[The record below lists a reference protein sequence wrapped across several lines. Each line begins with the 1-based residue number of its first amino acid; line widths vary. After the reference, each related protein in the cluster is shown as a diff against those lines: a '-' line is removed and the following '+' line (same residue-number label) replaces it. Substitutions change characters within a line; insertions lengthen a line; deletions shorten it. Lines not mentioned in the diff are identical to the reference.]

1 MGWIRRMRLKNAL
14 FTMMFFGLLLAS
26 LLSVGAFI
34 GCIQCRR
41 FFPNNRSFMDFGQT
55 QAVMIDQS
63 ETSAGTEVLFL
74 LLGILQIALPI
85 LIFTAAILI
94 TSMLFYRVKLKE
106 PLEILNSGA
115 AHIMENDLDFAIPA
129 PPGQDELGQLCSAF
143 EKMRETLLAN
153 NQTLWRQAEERKRL
167 NAAFAHDLRNP
178 VTVLKGTAKLLRK
191 GICDEQTIGRLEDY
205 TLRIEQYIESMSS
218 IQRLEQMPVRKKK
231 VPCDLLY
238 GELVDTARLL
248 APGLSCRVTVPG
260 ITAAQRVV
268 EPGETSSAAIGPGEA
283 SSAAIGPGETSS
295 TAIGYGGIESSEM
308 LSAELDH
315 GLFMIVAENLI
326 ANGARFAKCELEIT
340 VEKKAP
346 YILLSVADDG
356 PGFPDELIQNG
367 PKPFGLAG
375 EPARDSASPG
385 LPAENV
391 SHFGMGLYSC
401 QTICLKHGGKL
412 KLENV
417 KGHGAKATAYF

>member
-63 ETSAGTEVLFL
+63 EPSAGTEVLFL

-115 AHIMENDLDFAIPA
+115 AHIMENDLDFAIPV

-153 NQTLWRQAEERKRL
+153 SQTLWRQAEERKRL

-178 VTVLKGTAKLLRK
+178 VTVLKGTSKLLRK
-191 GICDEQTIGRLEDY
+191 GIHDESTIRRLELY

-248 APGLSCRVTVPG
+248 APGLSCQVTVPG
-260 ITAAQRVV
+260 IAAAQRAV
-268 EPGETSSAAIGPGEA
+268 EPGETSSAAIGSGEA
-283 SSAAIGPGETSS
+283 SSAAIGS
-295 TAIGYGGIESSEM
+295 GGIESPEM
-308 LSAELDH
+308 MSAELDH

-326 ANGARFAKCELEIT
+326 ANGARFAKCKLEIT
-340 VEKKAP
+340 VEKKDP

-356 PGFPDELIQNG
+356 PGFPDELIQSG

-417 KGHGAKATAYF
+417 KAHGAKATAYF

>member
-1 MGWIRRMRLKNAL
+1 M
-14 FTMMFFGLLLAS
+14 
-26 LLSVGAFI
+26 
-34 GCIQCRR
+34 
-41 FFPNNRSFMDFGQT
+41 
-55 QAVMIDQS
+55 
-63 ETSAGTEVLFL
+63 
-74 LLGILQIALPI
+74 QIALPI

-94 TSMLFYRVKLKE
+94 TSVLFYRVKLKE

-153 NQTLWRQAEERKRL
+153 NQMLWRQAEERKRL

-178 VTVLKGTAKLLRK
+178 VTVLKGTSKLLRK
-191 GICDEQTIGRLEDY
+191 GIHDESTIRRLELY

-260 ITAAQRVV
+260 IAAAQRAV
-268 EPGETSSAAIGPGEA
+268 EPGETSSAAIGPGET
-283 SSAAIGPGETSS
+283 SSAAIESV
-295 TAIGYGGIESSEM
+295 GIESQEM
-308 LSAELDH
+308 MSAELDH

-326 ANGARFAKCELEIT
+326 ANGARFAKCELEVT
-340 VEKKAP
+340 VEKKDP
-346 YILLSVADDG
+346 YILLSVTDDG

-375 EPARDSASPG
+375 KPARDSASPG

>member
-1 MGWIRRMRLKNAL
+1 
-14 FTMMFFGLLLAS
+14 MMFFGLLLAS

-34 GCIQCRR
+34 GCIQCRQ
-41 FFPNNRSFMDFGQT
+41 FLPNNSSFMDFGKT

-63 ETSAGTEVLFL
+63 EPSAGTEVLFL

-115 AHIMENDLDFAIPA
+115 AHIMENDLDFAIPV

-153 NQTLWRQAEERKRL
+153 SQTLWRQAEERKRL

-178 VTVLKGTAKLLRK
+178 VTVLKGTSKLLRK
-191 GICDEQTIGRLEDY
+191 GIHDESTIRRLELY

-248 APGLSCRVTVPG
+248 APGLSCQVTVPG
-260 ITAAQRVV
+260 IAAAQRAV
-268 EPGETSSAAIGPGEA
+268 EPGETSSAAIGSGEA

-295 TAIGYGGIESSEM
+295 AAIGSGGIESPEM
-308 LSAELDH
+308 MSAELDH
-315 GLFMIVAENLI
+315 VLFMIVAENLI
-326 ANGARFAKCELEIT
+326 ANGARFAKCKLEIT
-340 VEKKAP
+340 VEKKDP

-356 PGFPDELIQNG
+356 PGFPDELIQSG

-412 KLENV
+412 KLEKV

>member
-1 MGWIRRMRLKNAL
+1 MGWIKRMRLKNAL

-41 FFPNNRSFMDFGQT
+41 FLPNNRSFMDFGQT
-55 QAVMIDQS
+55 QAAMIDQS
-63 ETSAGTEVLFL
+63 ESSAGTEFLFL

-94 TSMLFYRVKLKE
+94 TSVLFYRVKLKE

-153 NQTLWRQAEERKRL
+153 SQTLWRQAEERKRL

-178 VTVLKGTAKLLRK
+178 VTVLKGTSKLLRK
-191 GICDEQTIGRLEDY
+191 GIHDESTIRRLELY

-260 ITAAQRVV
+260 IAAAQRAV
-268 EPGETSSAAIGPGEA
+268 EPGETSSAAIGPGET
-283 SSAAIGPGETSS
+283 SSAAIESV
-295 TAIGYGGIESSEM
+295 GIESQEM
-308 LSAELDH
+308 MSAELDH

-326 ANGARFAKCELEIT
+326 ANGARFAKCELEVT
-340 VEKKAP
+340 VEKKDP
-346 YILLSVADDG
+346 YILLSVTDDG

-375 EPARDSASPG
+375 KPARDSASPG

>member
-1 MGWIRRMRLKNAL
+1 MGWIKRMRLKNAL

-41 FFPNNRSFMDFGQT
+41 FLPNNRSFMDFGQT
-55 QAVMIDQS
+55 QAAMIDQS
-63 ETSAGTEVLFL
+63 ESSAGTEFLFL

-94 TSMLFYRVKLKE
+94 TSVLFYRVKLKE

-153 NQTLWRQAEERKRL
+153 NQMLWRQAEERKRL

-178 VTVLKGTAKLLRK
+178 VTVLKGTSKLLRK
-191 GICDEQTIGRLEDY
+191 GIHDESTIRRLELY

-260 ITAAQRVV
+260 IAAAQRAV
-268 EPGETSSAAIGPGEA
+268 EPGETSSAAIGPGET
-283 SSAAIGPGETSS
+283 SSAAIESV
-295 TAIGYGGIESSEM
+295 GIESQEM
-308 LSAELDH
+308 MSAELDH

-326 ANGARFAKCELEIT
+326 ANGARFAKCELEVT
-340 VEKKAP
+340 VEKKDP

-356 PGFPDELIQNG
+356 PGFPDELIQSG

>member
-34 GCIQCRR
+34 GCIECRR
-41 FFPNNRSFMDFGQT
+41 FLPNNSSFMDFGQT
-55 QAVMIDQS
+55 QAIMIDQS
-63 ETSAGTEVLFL
+63 EPSAGTEVLFL

-153 NQTLWRQAEERKRL
+153 NQMLWRQAEERKQL

-178 VTVLKGTAKLLRK
+178 VTVLKGTSKLLRK
-191 GICDEQTIGRLEDY
+191 GIHDESTIRRLEHY

-238 GELVDTARLL
+238 GDLVDTARLL

-260 ITAAQRVV
+260 IAAAQRAV
-268 EPGETSSAAIGPGEA
+268 EPGETSSAAIGPGET
-283 SSAAIGPGETSS
+283 SSAAIESV
-295 TAIGYGGIESSEM
+295 GIESQEM
-308 LSAELDH
+308 MSAELDH

-326 ANGARFAKCELEIT
+326 ANGARFAKCELEVT
-340 VEKKAP
+340 VEKKDP

-367 PKPFGLAG
+367 PKPFGLAR
-375 EPARDSASPG
+375 EPAKGSASPG

>member
-63 ETSAGTEVLFL
+63 EPSAGTEVLFL

-115 AHIMENDLDFAIPA
+115 AHIMENDLDFAIPV

-153 NQTLWRQAEERKRL
+153 SQTLWRQAEERKRL

-178 VTVLKGTAKLLRK
+178 VTVLKGTSKLLRK
-191 GICDEQTIGRLEDY
+191 GIHDESTIRRLELY

-248 APGLSCRVTVPG
+248 APGLSCPVTVPG
-260 ITAAQRVV
+260 IAAAQRAV
-268 EPGETSSAAIGPGEA
+268 EPGETSSAAIGSGEA
-283 SSAAIGPGETSS
+283 SSAAIGS
-295 TAIGYGGIESSEM
+295 GGIESPEM
-308 LSAELDH
+308 MSAELDH

-326 ANGARFAKCELEIT
+326 ANGARFAKCKLEIT
-340 VEKKAP
+340 VEKKDP

-356 PGFPDELIQNG
+356 PGFPDELIQSG

-417 KGHGAKATAYF
+417 KAHGAKATAYF

>member
-63 ETSAGTEVLFL
+63 EPSAGTEVLFL

-115 AHIMENDLDFAIPA
+115 AHIMENDLDFAIPV

-153 NQTLWRQAEERKRL
+153 SQTLWRQAEERKRL

-178 VTVLKGTAKLLRK
+178 VTVLKGTSKLLRK
-191 GICDEQTIGRLEDY
+191 GIHDESTIRRLELY

-248 APGLSCRVTVPG
+248 APGLSCQVTVPG
-260 ITAAQRVV
+260 IAAAQRAV
-268 EPGETSSAAIGPGEA
+268 EPGETSSAAIGSGEA
-283 SSAAIGPGETSS
+283 SSAAIGS
-295 TAIGYGGIESSEM
+295 GGIESPEM
-308 LSAELDH
+308 MSAELDH

-326 ANGARFAKCELEIT
+326 ANGARFAKCELEVT
-340 VEKKAP
+340 VEKKDP

-356 PGFPDELIQNG
+356 PGFPDELIQSG

-417 KGHGAKATAYF
+417 KAHGAKATAYF

>member
-1 MGWIRRMRLKNAL
+1 MGWIKRMRLKNAL

-41 FFPNNRSFMDFGQT
+41 FLPNNRSFMDFGQT
-55 QAVMIDQS
+55 QAAMIDQS
-63 ETSAGTEVLFL
+63 ESSAGTEFLFL

-94 TSMLFYRVKLKE
+94 TSVLFYRVKLKE

-153 NQTLWRQAEERKRL
+153 NQMLWRQAEERKRL

-178 VTVLKGTAKLLRK
+178 VTVLKGTSKLLRK
-191 GICDEQTIGRLEDY
+191 GIHDESTIRRLELY

-260 ITAAQRVV
+260 IAAAQRAV
-268 EPGETSSAAIGPGEA
+268 EPGETSSAAIGPGET
-283 SSAAIGPGETSS
+283 SSAAIESV
-295 TAIGYGGIESSEM
+295 GIESQEM
-308 LSAELDH
+308 MSAELDH

-326 ANGARFAKCELEIT
+326 ANGARFAKCELEVT
-340 VEKKAP
+340 VEKKDP
-346 YILLSVADDG
+346 YILLSVTDDG

-375 EPARDSASPG
+375 KPARDSASPG

>member
-34 GCIQCRR
+34 GCIECRR
-41 FFPNNRSFMDFGQT
+41 FLPNNSSFMDFGQT
-55 QAVMIDQS
+55 QAIMIDQS
-63 ETSAGTEVLFL
+63 EPSAGTEVLFL

-153 NQTLWRQAEERKRL
+153 NQMLWRQAEERKQL

-178 VTVLKGTAKLLRK
+178 VTVLKGTSKLLRK
-191 GICDEQTIGRLEDY
+191 GIHDESTIRRLEHY

-260 ITAAQRVV
+260 IAAAQRAV
-268 EPGETSSAAIGPGEA
+268 EPGETSSAAIGPGET
-283 SSAAIGPGETSS
+283 SSAAIESV
-295 TAIGYGGIESSEM
+295 GIESQEM
-308 LSAELDH
+308 MSAELDH

-326 ANGARFAKCELEIT
+326 ANGARFAKCELEVT
-340 VEKKAP
+340 VEKKDP

-367 PKPFGLAG
+367 PKPFGLAR
-375 EPARDSASPG
+375 EPAKGSASPG

>member
-115 AHIMENDLDFAIPA
+115 AHIMENDLDFAIPV

-143 EKMRETLLAN
+143 EKMRKTLLAN

-178 VTVLKGTAKLLRK
+178 VTVLKGTSKLLRK
-191 GICDEQTIGRLEDY
+191 GIHDESTIRRLELY

-260 ITAAQRVV
+260 ITVAQRVV

-283 SSAAIGPGETSS
+283 SSA
-295 TAIGYGGIESSEM
+295 AIGYGGIESSEM

-340 VEKKAP
+340 VEKKDP

>member
-63 ETSAGTEVLFL
+63 EPSAGTEVLFL

-115 AHIMENDLDFAIPA
+115 AHIMENDLDFAIPV

-143 EKMRETLLAN
+143 EKMRKTLLAN

-178 VTVLKGTAKLLRK
+178 VTVLKGTSKLLRK
-191 GICDEQTIGRLEDY
+191 GIHDESTIRRLELY

-260 ITAAQRVV
+260 ITAAQRTV
-268 EPGETSSAAIGPGEA
+268 E
-283 SSAAIGPGETSS
+283 PGETSS

-308 LSAELDH
+308 ISAELDH

>member
-63 ETSAGTEVLFL
+63 EPSAGTEVLFL

-115 AHIMENDLDFAIPA
+115 AHIMENDLDFAIPV

-153 NQTLWRQAEERKRL
+153 SQTLWRQAEERKRL

-178 VTVLKGTAKLLRK
+178 VTVLKGTSKLLRK
-191 GICDEQTIGRLEDY
+191 GIHDESTIRRLELY

-248 APGLSCRVTVPG
+248 APGLSCQVTVPG
-260 ITAAQRVV
+260 IAAAQRAV
-268 EPGETSSAAIGPGEA
+268 EPGETSSAAIGSGEA
-283 SSAAIGPGETSS
+283 SSAAIGS
-295 TAIGYGGIESSEM
+295 GGIESPEM
-308 LSAELDH
+308 MSAELDH

-326 ANGARFAKCELEIT
+326 ANGARFAKCKLEIT
-340 VEKKAP
+340 VEKKDP

-356 PGFPDELIQNG
+356 PGFPDELIQSG

>member
-115 AHIMENDLDFAIPA
+115 AHIMENDLDFAIPV

-143 EKMRETLLAN
+143 EKMRKTLLAN

-178 VTVLKGTAKLLRK
+178 VTVLKGTSKLLRK
-191 GICDEQTIGRLEDY
+191 GIHDESTIRRLELY

-260 ITAAQRVV
+260 ITVAQRVV

-283 SSAAIGPGETSS
+283 SSA
-295 TAIGYGGIESSEM
+295 AIGYGGIESSEM

-340 VEKKAP
+340 VEKKDP

-401 QTICLKHGGKL
+401 QTICLKHSGKL

>member
-34 GCIQCRR
+34 GCIQCRQ
-41 FFPNNRSFMDFGQT
+41 FLPNNSSFMDFGKT

-63 ETSAGTEVLFL
+63 EPSAGTEVLFL

-115 AHIMENDLDFAIPA
+115 AHIMENDLDFAIPV

-153 NQTLWRQAEERKRL
+153 SQTLWRQAEERKRL

-178 VTVLKGTAKLLRK
+178 VTVLKGTSKLLRK
-191 GICDEQTIGRLEDY
+191 GIHDESTIRRLELY

-248 APGLSCRVTVPG
+248 APGLSCQVTVPG
-260 ITAAQRVV
+260 IAAAQRAV
-268 EPGETSSAAIGPGEA
+268 EPGETSSAAIGSGEA

-295 TAIGYGGIESSEM
+295 AAIGSGGIESPEM
-308 LSAELDH
+308 MSAELDH
-315 GLFMIVAENLI
+315 VLFMIVAENLI
-326 ANGARFAKCELEIT
+326 ANGARFAKCKLEIT
-340 VEKKAP
+340 VEKKDP

-356 PGFPDELIQNG
+356 PGFPDELIQSG

-412 KLENV
+412 KLEKV

>member
-1 MGWIRRMRLKNAL
+1 MGWIKRMRLKNAL

-41 FFPNNRSFMDFGQT
+41 FLPNNRSFMDFGQT
-55 QAVMIDQS
+55 QAAMIDQS
-63 ETSAGTEVLFL
+63 ESSAGTEFLFL

-94 TSMLFYRVKLKE
+94 TSVLFYRVKLKE

-153 NQTLWRQAEERKRL
+153 NQMLWRQAEERKRL

-178 VTVLKGTAKLLRK
+178 VTVLKGTSKLLRK
-191 GICDEQTIGRLEDY
+191 GIHDESTIRRLELY

-260 ITAAQRVV
+260 IAAAQRAV
-268 EPGETSSAAIGPGEA
+268 EPGETSSAAIGPGET
-283 SSAAIGPGETSS
+283 SSAAIESV
-295 TAIGYGGIESSEM
+295 GIESQEM
-308 LSAELDH
+308 MSAELDH

-326 ANGARFAKCELEIT
+326 ANGARFAKCELEVT
-340 VEKKAP
+340 VEKKDP

-375 EPARDSASPG
+375 KPARDSASPG

>member
-34 GCIQCRR
+34 GCIQCRQ
-41 FFPNNRSFMDFGQT
+41 FLPNNSSSMDFGKT

-63 ETSAGTEVLFL
+63 EPSAGTEFLSL

-178 VTVLKGTAKLLRK
+178 VTVLKGTSKLLRK
-191 GICDEQTIGRLEDY
+191 GIHDESTIRRLELY

-248 APGLSCRVTVPG
+248 APGLSFRVTVPG
-260 ITAAQRVV
+260 IAAAQRTV
-268 EPGETSSAAIGPGEA
+268 EPGET

-308 LSAELDH
+308 ISAELDH

-340 VEKKAP
+340 VEKKDP

-356 PGFPDELIQNG
+356 PGFPDELIQSG

>member
-1 MGWIRRMRLKNAL
+1 MGWIKRMRLKNAL

-41 FFPNNRSFMDFGQT
+41 FLPNNRSFMDFGQT
-55 QAVMIDQS
+55 QPAMIDQS
-63 ETSAGTEVLFL
+63 ESSAGTEFLFL

-94 TSMLFYRVKLKE
+94 TSVLFYRVKLKE

-153 NQTLWRQAEERKRL
+153 NQMLWRQAEERKRL

-178 VTVLKGTAKLLRK
+178 VTVLKGTSKLLRK
-191 GICDEQTIGRLEDY
+191 GIHDESTIRRLELY

-260 ITAAQRVV
+260 IAAAQRAV
-268 EPGETSSAAIGPGEA
+268 EPGETSSAAIGPGET
-283 SSAAIGPGETSS
+283 SSAAIESV
-295 TAIGYGGIESSEM
+295 GIESQEM
-308 LSAELDH
+308 MSAELDH

-326 ANGARFAKCELEIT
+326 ANGARFAKCELEVT
-340 VEKKAP
+340 VEKKDP
-346 YILLSVADDG
+346 YILLSVTDDG

-375 EPARDSASPG
+375 KPARDSASPG

>member
-1 MGWIRRMRLKNAL
+1 MGWIKRMRLKNAL

-63 ETSAGTEVLFL
+63 EPSAGTEVLFL

-115 AHIMENDLDFAIPA
+115 AHIMENDLDFAIPV

-153 NQTLWRQAEERKRL
+153 NQMLWRQAEERKRL

-178 VTVLKGTAKLLRK
+178 VTVLKGTSKLLRK
-191 GICDEQTIGRLEDY
+191 GIHDESTIRRLELY

-260 ITAAQRVV
+260 IAAAQRAV
-268 EPGETSSAAIGPGEA
+268 EPGETSSAAIGPGET
-283 SSAAIGPGETSS
+283 SSAAIESV
-295 TAIGYGGIESSEM
+295 GIESQEM
-308 LSAELDH
+308 MSAELDH

-326 ANGARFAKCELEIT
+326 ANGARFAKCELEVT
-340 VEKKAP
+340 VEKKDP
-346 YILLSVADDG
+346 YILLSVTDDG

-375 EPARDSASPG
+375 KPARDSASPG